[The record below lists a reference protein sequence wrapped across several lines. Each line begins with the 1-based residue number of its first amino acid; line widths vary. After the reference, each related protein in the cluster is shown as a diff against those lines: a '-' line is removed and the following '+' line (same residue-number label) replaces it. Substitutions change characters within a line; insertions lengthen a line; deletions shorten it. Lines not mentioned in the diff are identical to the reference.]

1 MDHRKDN
8 IYSQPL
14 EQVESFRFDEKVV
27 SVFSDMIER
36 SVPGYRVMLDMIGV
50 ISRQYSRPNTHCY
63 DLGCSLGA
71 STAAILSSADQQVS
85 MVHGID
91 NSPSMIAEC
100 QSLLERH
107 CKQLNQE
114 DKTHPAFTLH
124 CQDLLKTQFQPASVV
139 TLNFTLQFIKPDQR
153 SALLRRIGNALVDGG
168 ALILSE
174 KVRLQPDET
183 DERLFNL
190 HHDFKRSRGYSDL
203 EIAQKRN
210 SLENVLIPETIE
222 QHALRLKEAGF
233 RTVDVWFQCFNFISI
248 LAIK

>member
-50 ISRQYSRPNTHCY
+50 ISRQYSRPHTHCY

-71 STAAILSSADQQVS
+71 STAAILSSASPHVN

-91 NSPSMIAEC
+91 NSPSMIAKC
-100 QSLLERH
+100 QNLLDQH
-107 CKQLNQE
+107 CAQLKQE
-114 DKTHPAFTLH
+114 GKDHPAFTLQ
-124 CQDLLKTQFQPASVV
+124 CQDLLETQFLPASVV
-139 TLNFTLQFIKPDQR
+139 TLNFTLQFIKPEER
-153 SALLRRIGNALVDGG
+153 CGLLRRISDSLIDGG

-174 KVRLQPDET
+174 KVRLLPDET

-222 QHALRLKEAGF
+222 QHTLRLKEAGF
-233 RTVDVWFQCFNFISI
+233 STVDVWFQCFNFISI
-248 LAIK
+248 LAVK